1 MDFSLT
7 KEQLEEKL
15 LALDATRSDFEPRGM
30 FAMCYAPMP
39 RPRPRPE
46 KDTVSKVCEQ
56 CGKQFSIVGR
66 GVRKVLTNYRRIAK
80 ECRDFGYDAQIL
92 FYCDRCVSSHSLP
105 ILEHESTNVF
115 FGFKTKE
122 EKEYHLTP
130 LDQMHCDDGDLRIAL
145 EFLKGAKS
153 YQELDKDYGA
163 HSLYGSADGFRE
175 SIERV
180 LGLGAQR

>member
-15 LALDATRSDFEPRGM
+15 LALDATRDDFEPRGM
-30 FAMCYAPMP
+30 FAMCYAPAAMP
-39 RPRPRPE
+39 A
-46 KDTVSKVCEQ
+46 KDAVPKVCEQ
-56 CGKQFSIVGR
+56 CGKQFNIVGR
-66 GVRKVLTNYRRIAK
+66 GVRGVLTNYRRIAK

-92 FYCDRCVSSHSLP
+92 YYCDRCVSSQSLP
-105 ILEHESTNVF
+105 TLEGDSANVF

-130 LDQMHCDDGDLRIAL
+130 LDQMYCDDDDLRMAL

>member
-15 LALDATRSDFEPRGM
+15 LALDATRDDFEPRGM
-30 FAMCYAPMP
+30 FAMCYAPTAMP
-39 RPRPRPE
+39 A
-46 KDTVSKVCEQ
+46 KDAVSKVCEQ

-66 GVRKVLTNYRRIAK
+66 GVRGVLANYRRIAK

-92 FYCDRCVSSHSLP
+92 FYCDRCVNSHSLP

-130 LDQMHCDDGDLRIAL
+130 LDQMYCDDGDLRMAL

-153 YQELDKDYGA
+153 YQELDKDYRA

-180 LGLGAQR
+180 LGLGPQR